1 MRTVEA
7 LIREAGQRPVAFV
20 YPAYTMA
27 SYAVIKSLG
36 RRGVPIVAMNPT
48 THPHMKSRYVAPH
61 FCPSFTENPQ
71 AFIRSLKTLAAKVP
85 GKVVLYLMEDVY
97 VYMIHRFRA
106 ELPEN
111 ILFPF
116 MDEEALSMSV
126 DKRPMFD
133 AAERAGLPLPVT
145 YYPETLDELE
155 ALKPSIPFP
164 CLMKPLVSRFS
175 LGDGPEA
182 EAVELFPRTFGGKC
196 VRADD
201 YETLHA
207 HFTRAR
213 ALGIPV
219 CVQELLEGPIKT
231 LVNVH
236 LYADA
241 NHEVL
246 GAVTGHKL
254 RQFPADF
261 GSASLCDLVR
271 RDDALEYCRRFVK
284 ESRYHGMAGIEF
296 REDLR
301 TGELKLIEINPRG
314 MYGLGM
320 SLLGGVELPYIQY
333 SDLLGAPI
341 RQEQTEFEKRWL
353 DGRGELTYW
362 NTYTGDPQAPFHVNF
377 KEWITP
383 IIGATPAVLNLHD
396 PMPGLMGLIPKQLG
410 AAYLDLKN
418 KMAGKQTPITEA

>member
-1 MRTVEA
+1 MPTLEK
-7 LIREAGQRPVAFV
+7 LLHGAGQRPVAFV

-27 SYAVIKSLG
+27 SYAVIRSLG
-36 RRGVPIVAMNPT
+36 ERGVPVVAMNPGS
-48 THPHMKSRYVAPH
+48 HPHMKSRWVAP
-61 FCPSFTENPQ
+61 FLCPSFTEQPQ
-71 AFIRSLKTLAAKVP
+71 AFIRTLKELAGRMTGP
-85 GKVVLYLMEDVY
+85 VVLYLMEDVY
-97 VYMIHRFRA
+97 VYMIHRFRD
-106 ELPEN
+106 ELPAN

-116 MDEEALSMSV
+116 MDDQALSMSV

-133 AAERAGLPLPVT
+133 AAERAGLPLPLT
-145 YYPETLDELE
+145 FYPETLDELE
-155 ALKPSIPFP
+155 ALKDRVPMP

-175 LGDGPEA
+175 CGDGPEA
-182 EAVELFPRTFGGKC
+182 EAIELFPRTFGGKC
-196 VRADD
+196 VRADSF
-201 YETLHA
+201 ETLRTY
-207 HFTRAR
+207 FSRAR

-219 CVQELLEGPIKT
+219 CVQELLEGPIRT

-271 RDDALEYCRRFVK
+271 RDDALEYSRRFVK
-284 ESRYHGMAGIEF
+284 EARYHGMAGIEF

-320 SLLGGVELPYIQY
+320 SLLGGVELPYIQF
-333 SDLLGAPI
+333 SDLLGQPI
-341 RQEQTEFEKRWL
+341 RQEQTEFAARWL
-353 DGRGELTYW
+353 DARSELDYW
-362 NTYTGDPQAPFHVNF
+362 KRYSKNPDSEFHVTF
-377 KEWITP
+377 REWIMP
-383 IIGATPAVLNLHD
+383 ILGATPSKLNWRD
-396 PMPGLMGLIPKQLG
+396 PVPGLMGLIPRQVG
-410 AAYLDLKN
+410 AAYLGLKERFP
-418 KMAGKQTPITEA
+418 APGV